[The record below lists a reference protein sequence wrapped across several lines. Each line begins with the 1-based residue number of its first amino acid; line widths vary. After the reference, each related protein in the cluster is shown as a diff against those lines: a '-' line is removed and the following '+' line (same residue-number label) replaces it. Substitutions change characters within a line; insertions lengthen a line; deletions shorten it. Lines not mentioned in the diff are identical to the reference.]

1 VVPVDTSLLAVA
13 LVVGVVAL
21 AAATG
26 AVTRRGTPPPRT
38 RAAGAAPL
46 VPWLGTVLVVVLLVR
61 GSWPAAVFVA
71 AATLLHAA
79 VVRARATTT
88 RR

>member
-21 AAATG
+21 AAATW
-26 AVTRRGTPPPRT
+26 AVTRRDTPPRT